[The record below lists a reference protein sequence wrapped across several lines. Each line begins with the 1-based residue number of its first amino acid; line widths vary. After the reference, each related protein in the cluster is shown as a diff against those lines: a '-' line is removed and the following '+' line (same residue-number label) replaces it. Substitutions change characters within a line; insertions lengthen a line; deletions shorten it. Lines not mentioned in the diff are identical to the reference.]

1 MFKTD
6 EYRGWLSKT
15 FLNYYGIDT
24 GKESKEIYV
33 NRTVPDVI
41 EELYINSNISHIRVA
56 KLLINIYKFYI
67 INQ

>member
-6 EYRGWLSKT
+6 ECKGWLSKT

-24 GKESKEIYV
+24 VKESKEIYI